1 MTRERLAS
9 TSLNFRKSIFCV
21 FTNLWH
27 TRQVTGQSAN
37 QFVTRY
43 DKIYVDEL
51 PQNKALTIQF
61 PVNRAGMQIGTF
73 PISRHYQEE
82 TAIYQTNSQLYHAGD
97 WETFVTVLIPH
108 ALIGDIAYPQIKL
121 LNVDKPGRAIGLEIT
136 DGARK
141 SYLCIKLDLNMDLA
155 REPVGPR
162 YLYELGK
169 VKYGEFE
176 TDTSYLFAARTGNQL
191 RYGAAT
197 MTKILFGSQAI
208 MEAMPS
214 TFGLQ
219 LDGTGS
225 RAGFSKWRF
234 WEDEITVR

>member
-1 MTRERLAS
+1 MNT
-9 TSLNFRKSIFCV
+9 
-21 FTNLWH
+21 
-27 TRQVTGQSAN
+27 
-37 QFVTRY
+37 
-43 DKIYVDEL
+43 
-51 PQNKALTIQF
+51 
-61 PVNRAGMQIGTF
+61 
-73 PISRHYQEE
+73 
-82 TAIYQTNSQLYHAGD
+82 
-97 WETFVTVLIPH
+97 
-108 ALIGDIAYPQIKL
+108 
-121 LNVDKPGRAIGLEIT
+121 DKPGCAVGLEIT
-136 DGARK
+136 DGQRK
-141 SYLCIKLDLNMDLA
+141 SCLCIKLDLAMDLA

-162 YLYELGK
+162 YLYALGK

-176 TDTSYLFAARTGNQL
+176 TDASFLFATRNGNQL

-197 MTKILFGSQAI
+197 MTKILFGQQTL